1 MPGALPVLPLRETVV
16 FPLTIA
22 PVSVDKDRS
31 WRVVEDASR
40 GNRLVA
46 LVAIRESES
55 HPPRPED
62 LYAFGTA
69 ALVHDS
75 LRGPDD
81 VLRVAVQ
88 GLERVRIVGW
98 ARTEPYLVAKVQW
111 LPDDLERGH
120 ELDALVLSARQL
132 FLRFVSL
139 VTELSSELAHTVE
152 RITDPCQLAYLLA
165 STTPMTT
172 EARQQILEQP
182 SVLAKLRRMIE
193 HLQHDI
199 AVRELMRRIA
209 TATAADVQK
218 AEGEASLRR
227 PMNTTPREIE
237 GAEPEQTE
245 TRAMRSLKAHI
256 SVLPL
261 PEQAREEL
269 DREVERLERT
279 PAASPEHGM
288 IRTYLDW
295 VLKLPWGR
303 ATGAAIDVVQARA
316 VLDADHYDLAAVKDR
331 IVEYLAVR
339 TLRAQRGVDRLART
353 DPGGRAVDWG
363 EDADAR
369 EPILCFVGPPGVGKT
384 SLGQSIARALG
395 RRFAR
400 VALGGIHDEAEIRGH
415 RRTYIGAMPGRV
427 LQALA
432 RAAAL
437 DPVFMLDEVD
447 KLGVGFHG
455 DPSAALLEVLDPAQ
469 NHGFVDSYLGMP
481 FDLSRVLFVCTAN
494 SVDGIPPPLL
504 DRMEAIHV
512 AGYTDAEKLLIA
524 KNHLLPKAIAAHGLR
539 PEEVTIDDGAIRRI
553 VRGYTREAGVRGL
566 GREMGSVLRKVA
578 RAVSEQSAAG
588 PPASRTN
595 GASALAPVTPV
606 APIEVTEDHVSE
618 YLGSPRFYDE
628 VAERIDRPGVATGLA
643 WMPTG
648 GDILFVEATI
658 VPGDDDRLVLT
669 GMLGNVMRESAQ
681 AALSFLRSNAAR
693 LGLHAPALQRSTI
706 HVHVPAGA
714 IPKDGPSAGVTMLV
728 AIASQASGRVVP
740 SDVGMTGEVT
750 LRGRILPVGGIKE
763 KVLAAHRA
771 GLRAFILP
779 RRCEAQL
786 KEVPDEVRAAIEFV
800 LVDSAEEV
808 LSAALDLGPDRPTQ
822 PMIDLAPASVH

>member
-1 MPGALPVLPLRETVV
+1 MPDALPVLPLRETVV

-22 PVSVDKDRS
+22 PVSVDKERA
-31 WRVVEDASR
+31 RRLVEDVSK

-55 HPPRPED
+55 RPPRPED

-98 ARTEPYLVAKVQW
+98 ARTEPYLVARVQW
-111 LPDDLERGH
+111 MPDDLERGH
-120 ELDALVLSARQL
+120 ELDALVHSARQL

-152 RITDPCQLAYLLA
+152 RVTDPCQLAYLLA

-182 SVLAKLRRMIE
+182 SVVAKLRRMIE

-209 TATAADVQK
+209 AETTAEAQK
-218 AEGEASLRR
+218 NDREVSLRR
-227 PMNTTPREIE
+227 QIETIQRELGE
-237 GAEPEQTE
+237 AEPEQNE
-245 TRAMRSLKAHI
+245 ARALKGQI
-256 SVLPL
+256 SDLPL
-261 PEQAREEL
+261 PEQARKEI

-303 ATGAAIDVVQARA
+303 TTGVTIDVVRARA
-316 VLDADHYDLAAVKDR
+316 VLDADHYDLTAVKDR

-339 TLRAQRGVDRLART
+339 RLRADRNLDAT
-353 DPGGRAVDWG
+353 G
-363 EDADAR
+363 EDAGTR

-384 SLGQSIARALG
+384 SLGQSIARALS

-415 RRTYIGAMPGRV
+415 RRTYIGAMPGRI
-427 LQALA
+427 LQAVA
-432 RAAAL
+432 RAAAI
-437 DPVFMLDEVD
+437 DPVFMLDEID

-455 DPSAALLEVLDPAQ
+455 DPSAGLLEVLDPAQ
-469 NHGFVDSYLGMP
+469 NHSFVDSYLGMP
-481 FDLSRVLFVCTAN
+481 FDLSRILFVCTAN
-494 SVDGIPPPLL
+494 SVDGIPAPLL
-504 DRMEAIHV
+504 DRMEVIYV
-512 AGYTDAEKLLIA
+512 AGYTDAEKLSIA
-524 KNHLLPKAIAAHGLR
+524 RRHLLPKAIAAHGLR
-539 PEEVTIDDGAIRRI
+539 ADEVTLDDGAIRRI

-566 GREMGSVLRKVA
+566 GREIGGVLRKVA
-578 RAVSEQSAAG
+578 LSVTESTPANGPAVPGGGRVVA
-588 PPASRTN
+588 PA
-595 GASALAPVTPV
+595 APVR
-606 APIEVTEDHVSE
+606 VTEQAVAG

-658 VPGDDDRLVLT
+658 IPCDEERLVLT
-669 GMLGNVMRESAQ
+669 GMMGNVMRESVH
-681 AALSFLRSNAAR
+681 AALSYLRSNASRIGLDAR
-693 LGLHAPALQRSTI
+693 ALQRSTV

-728 AIASQASGRVVP
+728 AIASQVSGRVVP
-740 SDVGMTGEVT
+740 SHVGMTGEVT

-763 KVLAAHRA
+763 KALAAHRA
-771 GLRAFILP
+771 GLRVFILP
-779 RRCEAQL
+779 RRCEPQVA
-786 KEVPDEVRAAIEFV
+786 EVPEEVRAAIDFV
-800 LVDSAEEV
+800 FVDSAEQ
-808 LSAALDLGPDRPTQ
+808 ALAVALGLGPAAAPDRETQ
-822 PMIDLAPASVH
+822 PMLDMAPASVH